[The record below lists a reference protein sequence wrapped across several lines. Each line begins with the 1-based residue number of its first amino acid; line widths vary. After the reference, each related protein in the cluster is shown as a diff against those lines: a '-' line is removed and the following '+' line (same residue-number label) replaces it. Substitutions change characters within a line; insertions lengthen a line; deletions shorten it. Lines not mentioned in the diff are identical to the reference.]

1 MRTGRGDASR
11 ISIMERVIIQTG
23 KYPED
28 VICVSGERI
37 PTETDPNF
45 YPFEHA
51 VTLRLCPHDAERL
64 GEETITVSEASI
76 LQNCEL
82 PKATELPAED
92 TTPTKLP
99 PKQLTL
105 FGNNNTEE
113 QATLF

>member
-28 VICVSGERI
+28 VMCVSGERI

-51 VTLRLCPHDAERL
+51 VTLRLCPRDAARL
-64 GEETITVSEASI
+64 GEETITVSEAAI

-82 PKATELPAED
+82 PKATELPAVE
-92 TTPTKLP
+92 THTPKLP
-99 PKQLTL
+99 TKQLTL
-105 FGNNNTEE
+105 LGNEDTEE